1 MRRAAFAH
9 RLWVASSR
17 RLHHRFVRALD
28 DPAPVQR
35 TLLTGYLRSR
45 ADTLYGRR
53 HGFARIDSY
62 DAFRERVPVVGWD
75 DLAPWVER
83 VRRGEPRVLTAGP
96 VVRLVPTSGST
107 AARKLVPYTRTLL
120 AEMRRSLGAW
130 IVDLAHRHPQALAGR
145 AYWSISPALPASQED
160 SAVPVGFDDDA
171 AYLGGI
177 GRLLTATTL
186 AVPPTLRHVHEPEA
200 FRRQTLLHL
209 LAASDLSLVSVWH
222 PSFFTLLL
230 DALPGL
236 WEELLADLGRR
247 DRGRARELAAA
258 DPENPSTV
266 WPRLAL
272 VSAWGDGPAARPHH
286 QLARRLPGVAVQPK
300 GLLATEAFVTVPFGG
315 RHPMAVTS
323 HFFELVDDD
332 GSAGQLH
339 QAEPGGEYQVLV
351 TTGGG
356 LTRYRLGDRVRVDG
370 FVGRTPS
377 LTFLGRADRVSDR
390 VGEKL
395 SEGFVAGV
403 VDRVLADG
411 PATLFALLAL
421 EEEPGRPPG
430 YVLFVER
437 AGPASDD
444 RGLAGALETGL
455 SANPGYR
462 WARELGQL
470 GSARVVPVE
479 GGHAAYLEHH
489 RRAGLRL
496 GDVKPAVLSLET
508 GWCRRFKLLPLDK
521 CDEVDHATQQ
531 S

>member
-1 MRRAAFAH
+1 MSRAALAH

-17 RLHHRFVRALD
+17 RSHRRFVRTLD
-28 DPAPVQR
+28 DPAPAQR
-35 TLLTGYLRSR
+35 ALLAGYLRSG

-53 HGFARIDSY
+53 HGFAGIDSY
-62 DAFRERVPVVGWD
+62 EAFRERVPVVGWD
-75 DLAPWVER
+75 DLAPWIER
-83 VRRGEPRVLTAGP
+83 VRRGEPRVLTAEP

-120 AEMRRSLGAW
+120 AEMQRPLGAW
-130 IVDLAHRHPQALAGR
+130 IVDLARRHPRAFTGR

-171 AYLGGI
+171 AYLGRL
-177 GRLLTATTL
+177 GRRLAAATL
-186 AVPPTLRHVHEPEA
+186 AVPPTVRHVHEPDA
-200 FRRQTLLHL
+200 FSRQTLLHL
-209 LAASDLSLVSVWH
+209 LAARDLTLVSVWH

-236 WEELLADLGRR
+236 WDGLLADVERR
-247 DRGRARELAAA
+247 DRRRARELAGA
-258 DPENPSTV
+258 DPEEPSTV
-266 WPRLAL
+266 WSRLAL
-272 VSAWGDGPAARPHH
+272 VSAWGDGPAALPHH
-286 QLARRLPGVAVQPK
+286 QLARRLPGIALQRK
-300 GLLATEAFVTVPFGG
+300 GLLATEAFITVPVAGA
-315 RHPMAVTS
+315 RPVAVTS
-323 HFFELVDDD
+323 HFFELVDED
-332 GSAGQLH
+332 GIPRQLH
-339 QAEPGGEYQVLV
+339 QAEPGGEYQVLA

-411 PATLFALLAL
+411 PATLFALLAP
-421 EEEPGRPPG
+421 EEEPGRPPA

-437 AGPASDD
+437 AGPASCV
-444 RGLAGALETGL
+444 RGLAGALEAGL

-462 WARELGQL
+462 WARALGQL
-470 GSARVVPVE
+470 GPARVVAVVD
-479 GGHAAYLEHH
+479 GHAAYLEHH

-496 GDVKPAVLSLET
+496 GDVKPAVLSPET
-508 GWCRRFKLLPLDK
+508 GWCRRFRLHPLDNPR
-521 CDEVDHATQQ
+521 DVDNNTQQ